1 MWETLITLL
10 IGAAIPLIIQRLQ
23 SKEKKKFF
31 ELEHKEKLKLTALD
45 KRLEAHQ
52 KTYAFC
58 MHALDKMFSNDE
70 ESIKHI
76 YQEGLIIMENYSL
89 YLESGTRK
97 KMVESLG
104 FLRAYCPKNKYISEF
119 NPSDQKKEIE
129 RFHKES
135 KKVFELA
142 DIVQK
147 EVELEP
153 ISLKFDAK

>member
-1 MWETLITLL
+1 MEFLIGIFTIAGVIVGWLITLL
-10 IGAAIPLIIQRLQ
+10 KFRIERKDRFRMAAI
-23 SKEKKKFF
+23 
-31 ELEHKEKLKLTALD
+31 D

-52 KTYAFC
+52 KAYSYC

-70 ESIKHI
+70 EVIKHI
-76 YQEGLIIMENYSL
+76 YQEGLTIMENHSL
-89 YLESGTRK
+89 YLENGTRK

-104 FLRAYCPKNKYISEF
+104 FLRAYCPKDKYVSEF
-119 NPSDQKKEIE
+119 DPSDRKKEIE
-129 RFHKES
+129 RFHRES

-153 ISLKFDAK
+153 ISLKFDAKLINK